1 MNHPSATP
9 VAEYLDSGRPGMSVD
24 NRYLVLPR
32 IVLEQL
38 PRALQSELVQVVA
51 RIHKMTSTLP
61 WPQAYRVEATQCQSL
76 TGLDETGLKELGVTA
91 ELDWNGDLIHR
102 DNATGRP
109 LSTTELDRTISAPYP
124 DQLYT
129 QFP

>member
-9 VAEYLDSGRPGMSVD
+9 VAEYLESGRPGMSVD

-38 PRALQSELVQVVA
+38 PRALQSELVQVVT
-51 RIHKMTSTLP
+51 RIHEMSRALP
-61 WPQAYRVEATQCQSL
+61 WPQAYRVEAAHCQSL
-76 TGLDETGLKELGVTA
+76 KGLDETGLQQLGVTA

-102 DNATGRP
+102 DTATGRP
-109 LSTTELDRTISAPYP
+109 LSTTELDRTIQHSCP

-129 QFP
+129 